1 MSDSTTDDGDGGAVN
16 TDDGGDVLEK
26 DLDER
31 AEPAG
36 ERLVRGAADSVA
48 ALDGAGAARARGAA
62 VSWHGKGGGDRK
74 EARDGGGNGELGEQ
88 LEGLYVVRVSKE
100 WWAIEWIGWRAERLR
115 NVGS

>member
-1 MSDSTTDDGDGGAVN
+1 MSDSTTDDGDGRAVN

-31 AEPAG
+31 AKPAG

-74 EARDGGGNGELGEQ
+74 EARDGGGRNCEKASDGGDLGE
-88 LEGLYVVRVSKE
+88 GGDHCDK
-100 WWAIEWIGWRAERLR
+100 
-115 NVGS
+115 VG

>member
-1 MSDSTTDDGDGGAVN
+1 MSDSTTDDGDGRAVN

-62 VSWHGKGGGDRK
+62 VSWHGEGGGDRK
-74 EARDGGGNGELGEQ
+74 EARDGGGNSELGEH